1 MADREPSTNNFSL
14 AINLLRQ
21 ATEILS
27 SGETSENENNSSSST
42 PARPSSSSARSQNN
56 IPHGSTCTPD
66 RDAAVMADFRNLFSP
81 YAASASSTLSR
92 AQKPSRP
99 PKRGSRPSPYFKPK
113 ETWTHDFFCLAS
125 PQQDK
130 VPVKSQKLELQAA
143 GLGRKKVVFGN
154 KDGRAIEVSKK
165 LEAAYPKLKA
175 GGGFEILRSGIGSS
189 LAFVSPP
196 ATGYSVSYL
205 RDETGLGQDMMAFH
219 LMELTREN

>member
-1 MADREPSTNNFSL
+1 MRHQIKVIYFPPQRVPRVGSKMADREPSTNNFSL

-56 IPHGSTCTPD
+56 IPPGSTCTPD
-66 RDAAVMADFRNLFSP
+66 RDAAVMADFRNLFSL

-130 VPVKSQKLELQAA
+130 VPVKSQKLEFASCWLRQ
-143 GLGRKKVVFGN
+143 KK
-154 KDGRAIEVSKK
+154 
-165 LEAAYPKLKA
+165 
-175 GGGFEILRSGIGSS
+175 GGFR
-189 LAFVSPP
+189 
-196 ATGYSVSYL
+196 
-205 RDETGLGQDMMAFH
+205 
-219 LMELTREN
+219 